1 MNAKDSDNETPLHLC
16 ADYGSERVFDLLIE
30 HGANPSILNAQ
41 NESPIELLIESSSTT
56 MQRKARRKKYKKILK
71 NVPLEK

>member
-1 MNAKDSDNETPLHLC
+1 MPKIVTMKPLHLC

-30 HGANPSILNAQ
+30 HGVNLSILNAQ

-56 MQRKARRKKYKKILK
+56 MQRKL
-71 NVPLEK
+71 VEKS